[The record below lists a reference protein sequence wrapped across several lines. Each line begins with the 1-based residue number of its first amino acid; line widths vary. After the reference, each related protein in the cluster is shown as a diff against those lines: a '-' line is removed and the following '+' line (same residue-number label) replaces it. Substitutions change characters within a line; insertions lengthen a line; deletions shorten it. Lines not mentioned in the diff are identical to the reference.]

1 MMMSLV
7 VMGVMVTVTAVGA
20 AFGLKWGLNHYQ
32 MRSETTQHALDHM
45 VRPDTKNLV
54 SHFGRQMP
62 VSQMPG
68 KTRKLIGIFMPDFD
82 NVFRTG
88 LDPEP
93 PPILELQAVS
103 VGHRNRFRKIEK
115 DIFALIRSET
125 NAAAMARVKVESEST
140 RRLFL
145 GPVPGAAMNRS
156 RVDSHIST

>member
-1 MMMSLV
+1 MMSLV
-7 VMGVMVTVTAVGA
+7 VMAVMVTVTAVGA
-20 AFGLKWGLNHYQ
+20 AFGLKRGLHHYQ
-32 MRSETTQHALDHM
+32 MRSETTQHGLDHM

-54 SHFGRQMP
+54 SNFGRQMP

-68 KTRKLIGIFMPDFD
+68 KTHKLIGILMPDFD
-82 NVFRTG
+82 NLLGSG

-115 DIFALIRSET
+115 DIFALIRGET
-125 NAAAMARVKVESEST
+125 NATAMARVKVESEST
-140 RRLFL
+140 RGLFL
-145 GPVPGAAMNRS
+145 GPVPGAAMDGS